1 MKGSRLIFRTMV
13 SCYIDGVTQEVM
25 LARIENAVSNGVG
38 RNHRQIRDSYQ
49 AEAGQAAELSRRKE
63 QIPRCREKLL
73 RETDCDR
80 TVNRHR
86 WVRRK
91 S

>member
-25 LARIENAVSNGVG
+25 PTWKEIAMSNGVG
-38 RNHRQIRDSYQ
+38 RTRRQIRGSYQ
-49 AEAGQAAELSRRKE
+49 AEAGQATELSRWKE